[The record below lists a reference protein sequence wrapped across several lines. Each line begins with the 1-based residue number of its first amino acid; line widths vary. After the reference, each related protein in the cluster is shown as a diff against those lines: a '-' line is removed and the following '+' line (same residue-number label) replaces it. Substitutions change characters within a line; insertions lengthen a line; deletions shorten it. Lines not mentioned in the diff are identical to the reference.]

1 VLIQKS
7 ARPRPLLRRSACCAL
22 VLSLAACGSKSDP
35 LQGAGTPAQPQV
47 TARSSAP
54 AALSASPTPTPTAVA
69 QIPKA
74 ATAHTDDGAVAFVKY
89 YFQSLVNAAY
99 QTGNVQPL
107 ALASDPN
114 CVICRATIGD
124 AAYFTVTGTRAQG
137 GNVAVSSLTVS
148 SSGDNLVSIMLTY
161 NSDKLSEINV
171 DGSTAYT
178 TPAVSDSPLEAQVL
192 WNVPTKGWRMRQIV
206 NNPTSPTATPTP

>member
-1 VLIQKS
+1 VLIQKPG
-7 ARPRPLLRRSACCAL
+7 RPWSVFRLTACCAL
-22 VLSLAACGSKSDP
+22 VLSLAACGSNSDP
-35 LQGAGTPAQPQV
+35 LQGAGAPVQPQLS
-47 TARSSAP
+47 AKSSAP
-54 AALSASPTPTPTAVA
+54 AVPSTSPTPTPTPVA

-89 YFQSLVNAAY
+89 YFDTLVNAAY
-99 QTGNVQPL
+99 QTGNVQPM

-137 GNVAVSSLTVS
+137 GTVSVASLTVS
-148 SSGDNLVSIMLTY
+148 SSGDNLVSVMLSY
-161 NSDKLSEINV
+161 SSDKLSEINV

-178 TPAVSDSPLEAQVL
+178 TPAVGGSPLEAQVL
-192 WNVPTKGWRMRQIV
+192 WNAPTKGWRMRQIV

>member
-1 VLIQKS
+1 MLIQKP
-7 ARPRPLLRRSACCAL
+7 AGPWPVLRLAAGCAL
-22 VLSLAACGSKSDP
+22 VLSLAACGSNSDP
-35 LQGAGTPAQPQV
+35 LQGAGAPVQPQV
-47 TARSSAP
+47 TTKSSAP
-54 AALSASPTPTPTAVA
+54 AVPTASPTPTSTPVA

-89 YFQSLVNAAY
+89 YFETLVNAAY

-107 ALASDPN
+107 ALGSDPN

-137 GNVAVSSLTVS
+137 GTVSVSSLTVS
-148 SSGDNLVSIMLTY
+148 SSGDNLVSVMLSY
-161 NSDKLSEINV
+161 SSDKLAEINV

-178 TPAVSDSPLEAQVL
+178 TPAVSASPLEAQVL
-192 WNVPTKGWRMRQIV
+192 WNAPTKGWRMRQIV